1 VAGGMTGG
9 ALWRMP
15 VARLIGLL
23 AIGFLYLPI
32 LVLMA
37 LSFSADDSLA
47 GWSGFSLR
55 WYRAVFADEDM
66 LAALRH
72 SLLVAVAAM
81 LFAMTAATMAA
92 VALDRARF
100 RGSVMLQAVLGLPL
114 AVPEIVAGIAI
125 LLFFVLVGVRL
136 GLVSVII
143 AHIVLVIPL
152 AYLPVRARLSGLDQ
166 SLAEAATDLYAAPF
180 ARFRRITLP
189 LIWPGIAAGAMLAFI
204 GSLGDVVVS
213 YFVAGPGAT
222 TLPVYVFA
230 MVRMGVSPEVNAAS
244 TLLLLVSIGVFS
256 LSSVISRRFM

>member
-1 VAGGMTGG
+1 MTGN

-15 VARLIGLL
+15 GARAIGLA
-23 AIGFLYLPI
+23 AILFLYVPI
-32 LVLMA
+32 LVLVA

-47 GWSGFSLR
+47 AWSGFSLR
-55 WYRAVFADEDM
+55 WYQAVFDDADM
-66 LAALRH
+66 LSALRH
-72 SLLVAVAAM
+72 SLIVASAAAI
-81 LFAMTAATMAA
+81 FATLSATMAA

-100 RGSVMLQAVLGLPL
+100 RGHQLVEALLGLPL
-114 AVPEIVAGIAI
+114 VVPEIVAGIAV
-125 LLFFVLVGVRL
+125 LLFFVLIGFRL
-136 GLVSVII
+136 GLLSVVA

-152 AYLPVRARLSGLDQ
+152 AYLPIRARLAGLDPA
-166 SLAEAATDLYAAPF
+166 LKEAAADLYAAPF
-180 ARFRRITLP
+180 ICFRRITLP

-244 TLLLLVSIGVFS
+244 TLLLLVSIAVFT
-256 LSSVISRRFM
+256 LSSRISRRFL

>member
-1 VAGGMTGG
+1 MSGG

-15 VARLIGLL
+15 AARVIGLAVIL
-23 AIGFLYLPI
+23 FLYLPI
-32 LVLMA
+32 LVLIA

-55 WYRAVFADEDM
+55 WYRAVFDDDDM

-72 SLLVAVAAM
+72 SLIVAVAAM
-81 LFAMTAATMAA
+81 RFSTKPATNAAH
-92 VALDRARF
+92 ALDRARF
-100 RGSVMLQAVLGLPL
+100 RFSRALEAVLGLPL
-114 AVPEIVAGIAI
+114 VVPEIVAGIAV
-125 LLFFVLVGVRL
+125 LLFFVLIGFRL
-136 GLVSVII
+136 GLISVIV

-152 AYLPVRARLSGLDQ
+152 AYLPIRARLSGLDP
-166 SLAEAATDLYAAPF
+166 SLKEAAADLYARPF
-180 ARFRRITLP
+180 ASFRRVTLP

-244 TLLLLVSIGVFS
+244 TLLLLVSIAVFS
-256 LSSVISRRFM
+256 LASLISRRFM

>member
-1 VAGGMTGG
+1 MTGLS
-9 ALWRMP
+9 LWRMP
-15 VARLIGLL
+15 GARVIGVAALL
-23 AIGFLYLPI
+23 FLYLPI
-32 LVLMA
+32 LVLVA

-55 WYRAVFADEDM
+55 WYRAVFADDNM

-72 SLLVAVAAM
+72 SLVVASC
-81 LFAMTAATMAA
+81 AATFATASAIMAA

-100 RGSVMLQAVLGLPL
+100 RGSSTVEALLGLPL
-114 AVPEIVAGIAI
+114 VVPEIVAGIAV
-125 LLFFVLVGVRL
+125 LLFFVLIGFRL
-136 GLVSVII
+136 GLISVIV

-152 AYLPVRARLSGLDQ
+152 AYLPIRARLSGLDP
-166 SLAEAATDLYAAPF
+166 SLKEAAADLYAGPVAC
-180 ARFRRITLP
+180 FRRITLP
-189 LIWPGIAAGAMLAFI
+189 LIRPAIAAGFMLAFI

-244 TLLLLVSIGVFS
+244 TLLLLISIAVFT
-256 LSSVISRRFM
+256 LSSRISRRFM